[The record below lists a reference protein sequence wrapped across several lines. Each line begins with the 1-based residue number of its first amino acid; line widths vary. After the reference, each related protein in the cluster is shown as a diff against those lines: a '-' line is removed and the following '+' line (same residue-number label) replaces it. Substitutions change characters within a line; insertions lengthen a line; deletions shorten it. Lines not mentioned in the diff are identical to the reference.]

1 MAELLVLFKDAQN
14 SRGPWPHHQSFRR
27 ASLRSPS
34 SKTGGAAKGIPVL
47 LTTELLLFC
56 SPRDRRFLRAGLGE
70 PPPDG
75 IWIAGVVRTPSSP
88 FRLAPD
94 GFGPGPAGPGMRPAG
109 SSVSPWAAACPSV
122 VRLATTAKAQ

>member
-1 MAELLVLFKDAQN
+1 MAELLVLFKDAQD

-56 SPRDRRFLRAGLGE
+56 SPRDTK
-70 PPPDG
+70 
-75 IWIAGVVRTPSSP
+75 IHK
-88 FRLAPD
+88 
-94 GFGPGPAGPGMRPAG
+94 
-109 SSVSPWAAACPSV
+109 AAAKISKADKSV
-122 VRLATTAKAQ
+122 RAKADEFMGCRFGGE